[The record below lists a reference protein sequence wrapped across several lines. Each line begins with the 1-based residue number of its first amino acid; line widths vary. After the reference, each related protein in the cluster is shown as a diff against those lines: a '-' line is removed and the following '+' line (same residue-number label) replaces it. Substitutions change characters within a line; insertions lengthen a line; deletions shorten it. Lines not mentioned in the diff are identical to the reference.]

1 MESIEIFSS
10 KKKSFLLLIGSLIFV
25 GLGIWFVLEAN
36 SLSDSLRKSPLLI
49 RGIGVISILFFGLG
63 IYAGIKGLIATRL
76 ILIISPKGLNVDPS
90 KSKNDFIG
98 WNEILGFD
106 EINIHGTKIMI
117 INVEKPTS
125 WVEKE
130 ENPLR
135 KQLMKYN
142 IENYSSP
149 FNISANGLNIS
160 HAQLKE
166 KLNLYFNTYRS

>member
-1 MESIEIFSS
+1 MENIEIYSS

-49 RGIGVISILFFGLG
+49 TGIGVVSILFFGLG

-76 ILIISPKGLNVDPS
+76 LLIISPKGLNVNPS
-90 KSKNDFIG
+90 KSMSDFIG
-98 WNEILGFD
+98 WREILGFN
-106 EINIHGTKIMI
+106 EIDIHGTKIII
-117 INVEKPTS
+117 INVENPTS
-125 WVEKE
+125 WIEKE
-130 ENPLR
+130 ADSLR

-142 IENYSSP
+142 IENYNSP

-160 HAQLKE
+160 HVQLKE
-166 KLNLYFNTYRS
+166 KLNLYFDTFKS